1 MTETGMAPA
10 ISGKDQKGPGR
21 TKSIM
26 QRASH
31 ARGKLL
37 NTIRGMHASSE
48 HSHPHTR
55 YVTVFTLHTDCVPD
69 HLLFQQ
75 IYSLLVSRTYLLR
88 SSLSTSTTT
97 SPASRYDFHFL
108 PVNL

>member
-75 IYSLLVSRTYLLR
+75 FL
-88 SSLSTSTTT
+88 SLSAHPVSA
-97 SPASRYDFHFL
+97 PSRFIPGYSQ
-108 PVNL
+108 NLT